1 MLIFMKA
8 RVLFGMITLLMLVHE
23 ANASDT
29 LHCGTIK
36 TENPEHS
43 LRLSF
48 KDSDDKSSGQMY
60 LDFCDRFRSCFST
73 IGISSDKFVRAYFNS
88 PFQIIIELKDRDN
101 VRSVMKV
108 NLATGRGEG
117 ISGVYLDHHSGS
129 PNLEAGHT
137 LSFDKSRCKPLPP
150 PIVTTPLP
158 DRN

>member
-1 MLIFMKA
+1 MLNFMNF
-8 RVLFGMITLLMLVHE
+8 RLLFCMIPLLMIVHE

-29 LHCGTIK
+29 LYCGTIK

-43 LRLSF
+43 LRLSY
-48 KDSDDKSSGQMY
+48 KDSDDKSSRRIY
-60 LDFCDRFRSCFST
+60 LLFCDRFRSCFSE

-88 PFQIIIELKDRDN
+88 PFQIVIELKDRDN

-108 NLATGRGEG
+108 NPATGRGEG
-117 ISGVYLDHHSGS
+117 FSSVYLDHHSDS

-150 PIVTTPLP
+150 PIETTPLP